1 MLGALNCALEF
12 TFYRLTSS
20 PLKEDGDGVGFV
32 NMSKERYDQVKI
44 KSTEPEEKYRYHLRL
59 RRLRSFEE
67 LSES

>member
-12 TFYRLTSS
+12 TFYVLTSS

-44 KSTEPEEKYRYHLRL
+44 NRKNQKKNTVITYDSVAYYPYY
-59 RRLRSFEE
+59 SY
-67 LSES
+67 